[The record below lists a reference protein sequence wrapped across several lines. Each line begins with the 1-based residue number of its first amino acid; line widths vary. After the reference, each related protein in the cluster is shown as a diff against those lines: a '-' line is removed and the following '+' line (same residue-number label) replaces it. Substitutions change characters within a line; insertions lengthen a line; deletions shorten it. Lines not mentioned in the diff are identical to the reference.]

1 MADSKPQTAAP
12 LPILLIVSCSATWV
26 VAQLSYNALP
36 QLLDPIKVAFDRSD
50 EVVTRMYGYELFVF
64 AIVALAAAGPLARFS
79 RVFVALVGGAV
90 AVAAGVV
97 SALTDSYSVLV
108 VSRIML
114 GAGGALVGAA
124 GTAAA
129 ASSREPERVYA
140 VVMIVS
146 QVVLAFEP
154 ALLERLALGPF
165 GLDGGFYG
173 LAAATAL
180 LMPLFIWLLPPRRSE
195 SVATT
200 SAWAAI
206 LQAPNRAI
214 AVATMLALFILETGQ
229 GGIWTYLAQLGQ
241 HSGVDDRLYGDS
253 MAVIQLVA
261 LSGSFLA
268 VWIDKSHPFRDIEHH
283 LDWELLLYCPLSI
296 GPDGQTRRPWAL
308 GGGRRR
314 YVVVGGCGRP
324 PDSGYDRRAQ
334 QLRDAGRISTVY
346 RRHLHFDFHESAASI
361 WRQAEAFCALRST
374 WVKKGELSEDRN
386 QAREVGKGIAATNRG
401 YCHENFVPSLI
412 R

>member
-1 MADSKPQTAAP
+1 MRDSQQAQKRNSYLSDSKSPAGPP
-12 LPILLIVSCSATWV
+12 LPILLIVSISAAWV

-64 AIVALAAAGPLARFS
+64 AIVALAVAGPLARFS
-79 RVFVALVGGAV
+79 RVRVALLGGAV
-90 AVAAGVV
+90 AVAAGIM

-108 VSRIML
+108 VCRIML

-129 ASSREPERVYA
+129 ASSRNPERIYG

-146 QVVLAFEP
+146 QVVLAFVP

-173 LAAATAL
+173 LAIATAL
-180 LMPLFIWLLPPRRSE
+180 LMPLFIWLLPPRPSE
-195 SVATT
+195 SVPST
-200 SAWAAI
+200 SAWTAI

-214 AVATMLALFILETGQ
+214 AVAAMLALLIYETGQ
-229 GGIWTYLAQLGQ
+229 GGIWTFLAAFGRR
-241 HSGVDDRLYGDS
+241 SGVDDQLYGDS

-268 VWIDKSHPFRDIEHH
+268 IWIGDRFGSKWPIVLGIGLNVAAAAALNYSTNLAQFAILNVIWIGSYYFIVPYVLGLMARLDDLGRWAVAVDAMWWLGSAAGPPVAGMIVEHSGF
-283 LDWELLLYCPLSI
+283 ELLAAFPLCTGVI
-296 GPDGQTRRPWAL
+296 GITIFLRVLRRF
-308 GGGRRR
+308 GSNRK
-314 YVVVGGCGRP
+314 
-324 PDSGYDRRAQ
+324 
-334 QLRDAGRISTVY
+334 
-346 RRHLHFDFHESAASI
+346 ASV
-361 WRQAEAFCALRST
+361 A
-374 WVKKGELSEDRN
+374 
-386 QAREVGKGIAATNRG
+386 
-401 YCHENFVPSLI
+401 
-412 R
+412 